1 MLPANYTVPDSTSKA
16 FTRWRLIRLR
26 LRTSNCNLLLTY
38 LPQKDERLSRL
49 GWLTYSVRMDEA
61 YTSYVRT
68 TLVYLV
74 LSWSLDVESVKTL
87 VHAFVT
93 TRLDYCNSV
102 LAGAPTPPSMPRS
115 ATDKLQRVLNAAARL
130 VSGIPANSIVVCH
143 ASAARRPALTGRSRA
158 CAVQARRNSALVPAT
173 QSPAVYLIDCVTP
186 ASDIASRQRL
196 RSASRHQL
204 PVPCYQL
211 SSLRRRSFAVAAAAP
226 TTWNSLSAD
235 LLRSAIRRVVTSLSD
250 VH

>member
-102 LAGAPTPPSMPRS
+102 LAGAPSMPRS

-158 CAVQARRNSALVPAT
+158 CAVQARRNCAG
-173 QSPAVYLIDCVTP
+173 
-186 ASDIASRQRL
+186 ASNTKP
-196 RSASRHQL
+196 RSI
-204 PVPCYQL
+204 
-211 SSLRRRSFAVAAAAP
+211 F
-226 TTWNSLSAD
+226 D
-235 LLRSAIRRVVTSLSD
+235 
-250 VH
+250 